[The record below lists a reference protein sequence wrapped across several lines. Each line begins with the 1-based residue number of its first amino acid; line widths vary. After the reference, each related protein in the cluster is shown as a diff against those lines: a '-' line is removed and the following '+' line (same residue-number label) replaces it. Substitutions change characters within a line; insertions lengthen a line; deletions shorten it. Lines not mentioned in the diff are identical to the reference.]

1 MYSPQIDT
9 FLRVVSAGSFNKA
22 AEELFITVPAVIKQI
37 NLLEGRLGVKL
48 FNRTHQGLVLTE
60 GGRSFYN
67 DAKFIARYC
76 QESVARA
83 KRAMNQAE
91 CVIRIGT
98 SPMTPGELL
107 LDLWPNLAQQVPD
120 VRFQLIPILL

>member
-48 FNRTHQGLVLTE
+48 FTRTHQGLAQTE
-60 GGRSFYN
+60 GGRSFYK
-67 DAKFIARYC
+67 DAKFIVQYC
-76 QESVARA
+76 QKSVVRA
-83 KRAMNQAE
+83 KKAMDQAE
-91 CVIRIGT
+91 NVIRIGT
-98 SPMTPGELL
+98 FPMTPGELL
-107 LDLWPNLAQQVPD
+107 LDLWPNLAQQFPD